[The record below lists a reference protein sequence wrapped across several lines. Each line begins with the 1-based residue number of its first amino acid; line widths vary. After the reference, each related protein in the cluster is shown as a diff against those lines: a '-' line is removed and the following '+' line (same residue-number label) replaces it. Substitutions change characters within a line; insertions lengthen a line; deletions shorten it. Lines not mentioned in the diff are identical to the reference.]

1 MVARLVV
8 NVGGC
13 VDTASAHRASP
24 TTISLDPTLA
34 ALEQEDEETT
44 TKVKN
49 ISKLYMGWLGS
60 GSMVLFTISR

>member
-1 MVARLVV
+1 M
-8 NVGGC
+8 
-13 VDTASAHRASP
+13 DTASAHRASP

-60 GSMVLFTISR
+60 GSMVLFTVSR

>member
-1 MVARLVV
+1 
-8 NVGGC
+8 
-13 VDTASAHRASP
+13 
-24 TTISLDPTLA
+24 LDPTLA

-60 GSMVLFTISR
+60 GSMVLFTVSR